1 MSQASMSAVYL
12 RASLN
17 THCSM
22 GGMIE
27 RFLYWPC
34 DSGFLN
40 NKYIFFNS
48 VEVDDPSASCP
59 DLRGK
64 SPMRRIYVQSKGDH
78 QILFCRMFAQRADGY
93 PQFCNLFF
101 LAKKSATR
109 QVLYTPS
116 AAFLDQK
123 ISYFEPFLI
132 HLYLKPFLVQFQ
144 FVQTHCPACSLL
156 GEFLK
161 FCNISFDRIPNT

>member
-1 MSQASMSAVYL
+1 MSAVYL

-17 THCSM
+17 THASM
-22 GGMIE
+22 GEIIE

-34 DSGFLN
+34 DSDFLN

-64 SPMRRIYVQSKGDH
+64 SPMRRIYVQSKGAH
-78 QILFCRMFAQRADGY
+78 QILCCRMFAKRADGY

-101 LAKKSATR
+101 LAKKSAKR
-109 QVLYTPS
+109 EVLYTPFCS
-116 AAFLDQK
+116 IFWPKNQ
-123 ISYFEPFLI
+123 PFLA
-132 HLYLKPFLVQFQ
+132 LFSS
-144 FVQTHCPACSLL
+144 SLL
-156 GEFLK
+156 EAVFGSVLVCANTSSSLFPFGRIFEILQHK
-161 FCNISFDRIPNT
+161 FRQDP

>member
-17 THCSM
+17 THASM
-22 GGMIE
+22 GEIIE

-34 DSGFLN
+34 DSDFLN

-64 SPMRRIYVQSKGDH
+64 SPMRRIYVQSKGAH
-78 QILFCRMFAQRADGY
+78 QILCCRMFAKRADGY
-93 PQFCNLFF
+93 PEFCRVILVNME
-101 LAKKSATR
+101 
-109 QVLYTPS
+109 
-116 AAFLDQK
+116 
-123 ISYFEPFLI
+123 ISVI
-132 HLYLKPFLVQFQ
+132 
-144 FVQTHCPACSLL
+144 L
-156 GEFLK
+156 GHEK
-161 FCNISFDRIPNT
+161 T